1 MDKTSKFGENFC
13 THKPLSGVENIRFL
27 NGHHSPADRAI
38 DLFKSGLI
46 GERLVALA
54 EKKNL
59 FAVRSRPLRLC
70 LQNHKL
76 FWHALTG
83 FSKQSVTSAAS
94 GSAWIK

>member
-54 EKKNL
+54 EKKI
-59 FAVRSRPLRLC
+59 
-70 LQNHKL
+70 
-76 FWHALTG
+76 
-83 FSKQSVTSAAS
+83 FSPCDLGLYGYVYKTTSCFDML
-94 GSAWIK
+94 